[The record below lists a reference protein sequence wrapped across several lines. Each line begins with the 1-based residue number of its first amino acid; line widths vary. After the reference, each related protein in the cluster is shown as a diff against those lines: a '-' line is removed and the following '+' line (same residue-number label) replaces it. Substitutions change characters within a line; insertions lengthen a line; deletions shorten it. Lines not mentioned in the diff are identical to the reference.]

1 MAAMYVRFEAPRD
14 LQEKAYEAVEN
25 AVESGEIVKGANEVT
40 KAIER
45 GTADLVVM
53 AQDVQPEE
61 VLAHI
66 PLLCEEKD
74 IAYTYVHSKDELGV
88 SSGLEVST
96 SAAAIVDAGRGA
108 DLINQVADQVESLK
122 E

>member
-25 AVESGEIVKGANEVT
+25 AVESGGLVKGANEVT
-40 KAIER
+40 KSIER
-45 GTADLVVM
+45 GEADLVVM

-61 VLAHI
+61 VLAHV
-66 PLLCEEKD
+66 PLLCEEKGVP
-74 IAYTYVHSKDELGV
+74 YTYVHSKDELGV
-88 SSGLEVST
+88 SAGLEVST
-96 SAAAIVDAGRGA
+96 STAAVVDPGRGA
-108 DLINQVADQVESLK
+108 DLLNQVVDQVETLK

>member
-1 MAAMYVRFEAPRD
+1 MAMYVRFEAPRD
-14 LQEKAYEAVEN
+14 LQDKSYETIEN
-25 AVESGEIVKGANEVT
+25 ARDSGEIVKGANEVT

-45 GTADLVVM
+45 GEAELVVM

-61 VLAHI
+61 VLAHV
-66 PLLCEEKD
+66 PLLCEEKG
-74 IAYTYVHSKDELGV
+74 IPYTYVHSKDELGV

-96 SAAAIVDAGRGA
+96 SAAAVEDPGRGA
-108 DLINQVADQVESLK
+108 DLLNQVVEQVENLK

>member
-1 MAAMYVRFEAPRD
+1 MAAMYVRFEAPQD
-14 LQEKAYEAVEN
+14 LQEKAYETVEN
-25 AVESGEIVKGANEVT
+25 ARDSGEVVKGANEVT

-45 GTADLVVM
+45 GDADLVVM

-61 VLAHI
+61 VLAHV

-74 IAYTYVHSKDELGV
+74 VPYTYVPSKAELGV
-88 SSGLEVST
+88 STGLEVST
-96 SAAAIVDAGRGA
+96 SAAAVTDAGRGA
-108 DLINQVADQVESLK
+108 DLLNQVVEQVETLK

>member
-25 AVESGEIVKGANEVT
+25 AVESGELVKGANEVT

-74 IAYTYVHSKDELGV
+74 ITYTYVHSKDELGV

-96 SAAAIVDAGRGA
+96 SAAAVVDPGRGA

>member
-1 MAAMYVRFEAPRD
+1 MAAMYVRFEAPRE
-14 LQEKAYEAVEN
+14 LQDKAYESVEN
-25 AVESGEIVKGANEVT
+25 ARDSGEISKGANEVT

-45 GTADLVVM
+45 GEADLVVM

-61 VLAHI
+61 VLAHV

-74 IAYTYVHSKDELGV
+74 VAYTYVHSKDELGV
-88 SSGLEVST
+88 SAGLEVAT
-96 SAAAIVDAGRGA
+96 SAVAVTDPGRSA
-108 DLINQVADQVESLK
+108 DLVNQVTEQAESLQ

>member
-1 MAAMYVRFEAPRD
+1 MAAMYVRFEAPRE
-14 LQEKAYEAVEN
+14 LQDKSYESVEN
-25 AVESGEIVKGANEVT
+25 ARDSGEISKGANEVT

-45 GTADLVVM
+45 GEADLVVM

-61 VLAHI
+61 VLAHV

-74 IAYTYVHSKDELGV
+74 VAYTYVHSKDELGV
-88 SSGLEVST
+88 SAGLEVAT
-96 SAAAIVDAGRGA
+96 SAVAVTDPGRSA
-108 DLINQVADQVESLK
+108 DLVNQVTEQAESLQ